1 MRIMIAD
8 DHPLYV
14 EALDNLL
21 RADFEI
27 VSKVDNGS
35 KAVTEAH
42 EKRPDV
48 ILMDINMPILNGI
61 EATRTIL
68 SELPEIKIII
78 LTSFEE
84 RENLFRAIKAGA
96 TGYLLKNLDGK
107 EIIEGLLELEK
118 GKNPFAPGLEACI
131 LQEFQHNYPEGM
143 NGANELEDKL
153 NDRQIEVLELVAQGL
168 TYREIGQRL
177 FLSERTIKYHM
188 EKIKENLNL
197 KTQEQVIALAWQK
210 GFPKP

>member
-197 KTQEQVIALAWQK
+197 KTQEQIIALAWQK

>member
-61 EATRTIL
+61 EATRKIL

-143 NGANELEDKL
+143 NGSNELEDKL